1 MERCCIPALAS
12 LDGVLIIVLA
22 VTLDVVLG
30 EPPSRLHPV
39 VWVGRVVALAGHA
52 AHRGGKARQVGYG
65 CLMTLLLAG
74 GAFVLVWCLMR
85 WVGVVAGPLHIVAGA
100 LLLKPALSLRA
111 LRQAALDVGGSLTA
125 GDIEQA
131 RARLCALVSRDTSH
145 LNEPGAVSAVLES
158 TAENLSDSFVAP
170 LFYFVL
176 LGVPGAAAY
185 RVVNTLDAMVGY
197 HGRHEYLGKCAARL
211 DDVVNFVPAR
221 ISALLLVLAAAITRS
236 RYRAAWQIALRDHG
250 ETESPNAG
258 WPMGAMAGALGVRLE
273 KVGFYRLGSEG
284 ADPALRSI
292 HTGIVLTMWSA
303 GLWLGICVA
312 MEIIWSASI
321 P

>member
-1 MERCCIPALAS
+1 MGRCCIPALAS

-22 VTLDVVLG
+22 VALDVVVG

-39 VWVGRVVALAGHA
+39 VWVGRVIALAGQA
-52 AHRGGKARQVGYG
+52 APCRGKARQLGYG

-74 GAFVLVWCLMR
+74 GAFVLMWYLLH
-85 WVGVVAGPLHIVAGA
+85 WVGVVAGPLHMVAAA

-111 LRQAALDVGGSLTA
+111 LRRAALDVADSLSA

-131 RARLCALVSRDTSH
+131 RARLGALVSRDTSH
-145 LNEPGAVSAVLES
+145 LNESGATSAALES

-176 LGVPGAAAY
+176 LGVPGAVAY

-197 HGRHEYLGKCAARL
+197 RGRHEYLGKCAARL
-211 DDVVNFVPAR
+211 DDVLNFIPAR
-221 ISALLLVLAAAITRS
+221 ISALLLVVAAAITRS
-236 RYRAAWQIALRDHG
+236 RYSAAWRTAVRDHG

-273 KVGFYRLGSEG
+273 KAGFYRLGAEG
-284 ADPALRSI
+284 TGPAPRSI
-292 HTGIVLTMWSA
+292 HTGIVLAMWSA
-303 GLWLGICVA
+303 ALWLVICVA
-312 MEIIWSASI
+312 MEMIWSGSI